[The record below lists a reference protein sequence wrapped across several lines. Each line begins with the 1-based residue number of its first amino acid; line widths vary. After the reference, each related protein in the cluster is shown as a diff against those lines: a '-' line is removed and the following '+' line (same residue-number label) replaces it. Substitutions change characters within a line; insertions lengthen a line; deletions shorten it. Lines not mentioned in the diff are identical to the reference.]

1 MIFFNAINYSNI
13 FTVQMNTY
21 VDMDILFLLTFH
33 LFVYLILLYNQSLAV
48 LTSLSLPSVVLFL
61 SFCSFLSLSI
71 HPCMTTEDRAATEIM
86 QNGLFILA
94 EISGQKAGRGKLIYQ
109 SHERHGGRHQCE
121 DLPINQFTHIQKQT
135 HREPALR
142 LNAH

>member
-13 FTVQMNTY
+13 FTVQINTY

-61 SFCSFLSLSI
+61 SLSI
-71 HPCMTTEDRAATEIM
+71 HPCMMTEDRAATEIM

-94 EISGQKAGRGKLIYQ
+94 EISG
-109 SHERHGGRHQCE
+109 
-121 DLPINQFTHIQKQT
+121 
-135 HREPALR
+135 
-142 LNAH
+142 